1 MRFLTL
7 ALTATLAS
15 TLQIYEAETDQQDQV
30 QHTGEPGDQ
39 ATASLDEQEVA
50 ELFSNDEEDV

>member
-15 TLQIYEAETDQQDQV
+15 TLQIYEAENEQQDQA
-30 QHTGEPGDQ
+30 QHTGEPVDQ
-39 ATASLDEQEVA
+39 ATEMNWD
-50 ELFSNDEEDV
+50 ELFA